1 MLNYA
6 IEIKDDT
13 MAITIKKE
21 ILKDLSKKD
30 LEELNYLS
38 HDMDLCSFLDW
49 VDWLPISDMDK
60 EMAYW
65 EVKYPQLSPLEKL
78 KNTVEE
84 LKKEIENLKD
94 ENTNLHKELNE
105 YEKKIKDKNELKES
119 QLITLK
125 LENEKLKNKLEA
137 YEHHKKK

>member
-6 IEIKDDT
+6 IEIKDDI

-38 HDMDLCSFLDW
+38 HDMDIHSFLDW

-65 EVKYPQLSPLEKL
+65 EAKYPQLSPLMKL
-78 KNTVEE
+78 KNTVDELENEIKSLKEE
-84 LKKEIENLKD
+84 NENLK
-94 ENTNLHKELNE
+94 NELNGYGE
-105 YEKKIKDKNELKES
+105 KIKEKNELKES

-125 LENEKLKNKLEA
+125 LENQKLKNKLSA
-137 YEHHKKK
+137 YESHKKK